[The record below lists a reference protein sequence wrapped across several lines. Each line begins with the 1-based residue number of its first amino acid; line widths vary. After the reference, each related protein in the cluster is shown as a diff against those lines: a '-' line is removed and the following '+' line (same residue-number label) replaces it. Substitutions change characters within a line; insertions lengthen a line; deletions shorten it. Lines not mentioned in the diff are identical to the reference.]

1 MIEKLM
7 ILYFSAFDHRKI
19 NKNTTPYVH
28 SLSEKYPMI
37 KINTIP
43 NTDLKTTIWTGC
55 YPHEHRMWQVCL
67 KEDRNF
73 DTKRTQDYL
82 PDIITTTFQCFIH
95 SITGKFNLA
104 GVPDWRRRRF
114 DIFKTKYS
122 WISSKELPSF
132 SFNGVDTIFTII
144 GKNNYNFVHEG
155 RFNEMISALSKQ
167 FIKNK
172 KLEVFDAQGTD
183 IFTHWN
189 IDNEEK
195 MIDAYKKIDNCIKD
209 LHAECEN
216 RGITLMLLSDHAQ
229 DKVEDTIDIVG
240 KINELGI
247 QKNEITYFIEA
258 SKARFWFH
266 SDSAREKMLDYF
278 SGNEKGTLLHF
289 EELYRYNIK
298 FKDDS
303 YGEYYF
309 VLNPGIIFHPND
321 FYHPIGNLYLALTNK
336 EQRSRIQSPVYRGYH
351 GYLPYNECEKGFF
364 MLLDN
369 DYKANRKEVEIIDI
383 APTVLNLL
391 GYNKPDS
398 LEGVSA
404 FYE

>member
-7 ILYFSAFDHRKI
+7 ILYLSGFDYRKI
-19 NKNTTPYVH
+19 NNNITPYLY

-43 NTDLKTTIWTGC
+43 DVDLKTTMWTGH
-55 YPHEHRMWQVCL
+55 YPHEHGMWQVRL

-82 PDIITTTFQCFIH
+82 PDIITTTFQCCIH
-95 SITGKFNLA
+95 SITGKFELA

-114 DIFKTKYS
+114 DIFKTKN
-122 WISSKELPSF
+122 WWRNSKEPF

-144 GKNNYNFVHEG
+144 GKNNYNFVHED

-172 KLEVFDAQGTD
+172 KLEVFDAHGID

-216 RGITLMLLSDHAQ
+216 RGITLMLMSDHAQ
-229 DKVEDTIDIVG
+229 AKVEDTIDIPG
-240 KINELGI
+240 KIDELGI
-247 QKNEITYFIEA
+247 KKNEITYYIEA

-266 SDSAREKMLDYF
+266 SDSAREKMLNYL
-278 SGNEKGTLLHF
+278 SGEQRGTLLHF

-298 FKDDS
+298 FNDDS

-309 VLNPGIIFHPND
+309 VSNPGIIFHPND
-321 FYHPIGNLYLALTNK
+321 FYHPIGNLYLALTIK
-336 EQRSRIQSPVYRGYH
+336 DQRNRIQSSIYRGYH
-351 GYLPYNECEKGFF
+351 GHLPHNECEKGFL

-369 DYKANRKEVEIIDI
+369 GYKTNKKEIEIIDF
-383 APTVLNLL
+383 APTVLTLL
-391 GYNKPDS
+391 GYDKPDS
-398 LEGVSA
+398 LQGDTP
-404 FYE
+404 FYK

>member
-7 ILYFSAFDHRKI
+7 ILYFSGFDYRKI

-43 NTDLKTTIWTGC
+43 DVDLKTTMWTGC
-55 YPHEHRMWQVCL
+55 YPHEHGNWQVRL

-95 SITGKFNLA
+95 SITGKFDLS

-114 DIFKTKYS
+114 DICKTKNWWRNS
-122 WISSKELPSF
+122 REPF
-132 SFNGVDTIFTII
+132 SINGVDTIFTII
-144 GKNNYNFVHEG
+144 GKNNYNFVYEG
-155 RFNEMISALSKQ
+155 RFNKMISALSKQ

-172 KLEVFDAQGTD
+172 KLEVFDAHGSD

-216 RGITLMLLSDHAQ
+216 RGITLMLMSDHAQ
-229 DKVEDTIDIVG
+229 AKVEDTIDIPG
-240 KINELGI
+240 KIDELGI
-247 QKNEITYFIEA
+247 KKNEITYFIEA

-278 SGNEKGTLLHF
+278 SGEQRGTLLHF
-289 EELYRYNIK
+289 EELYKYNIK
-298 FKDDS
+298 FNDDS

-309 VLNPGIIFHPND
+309 ITNPGTIFYPND

-336 EQRSRIQSPVYRGYH
+336 EQRGRIQSPIYRGYH
-351 GYLPYNECEKGFF
+351 GHLPYNECEKGFV

-369 DYKANRKEVEIIDI
+369 DYKPNRKEIEIIDI

-391 GYNKPDS
+391 GYDKPDS
-398 LEGVSA
+398 LQGDTP
-404 FYE
+404 FYK